1 MEAKPNN
8 NNKKGI
14 ICTCAGPCEGA
25 HVRVWECPLLILQV
39 GNLKWQ
45 DENTAVLAAEPHTAG
60 PDTSRTTYIS
70 VMEWEDSH
78 MPKFT
83 ASTVTFADCQISYAG
98 RLWEQ
103 PLSSSEVK
111 SPALRKSFMRNVF
124 LFPHGIHFVLGY
136 HWMKESPQP
145 PSDQKET

>member
-1 MEAKPNN
+1 MGFKLALELRNAGKSLSRICDVIHSIYFYSYFFHCDRSYFICNNNGKQMRQYQNKNKMKAKPNYN
-8 NNKKGI
+8 KKKGI

-60 PDTSRTTYIS
+60 PDTSRTRYIS

-83 ASTVTFADCQISYAG
+83 ASTVTFANCQIS
-98 RLWEQ
+98 
-103 PLSSSEVK
+103 
-111 SPALRKSFMRNVF
+111 
-124 LFPHGIHFVLGY
+124 
-136 HWMKESPQP
+136 
-145 PSDQKET
+145 